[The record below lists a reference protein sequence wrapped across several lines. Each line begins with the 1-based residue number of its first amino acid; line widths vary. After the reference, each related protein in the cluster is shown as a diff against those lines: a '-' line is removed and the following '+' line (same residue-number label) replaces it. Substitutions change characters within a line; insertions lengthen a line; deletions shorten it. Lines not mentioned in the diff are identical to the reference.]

1 MPVIALIN
9 QKGGC
14 AKSTTCVHLA
24 AWLTKQGHKVAVVDA
39 DAQKSSSIWLA
50 SLDTQIAAH
59 VIQSTDELL
68 DRIPDLAKECDYLL
82 VDGAAGLSESS
93 RAILMRTDLAIVPCQ
108 PTGLDLHSAS
118 EAVRLVLQAQSI
130 RLPKGD
136 APRTGAPKAVVFLS
150 RAVKG
155 TKLLGEAQALLGQSG
170 IQILKTS
177 VHQRQVVADT
187 FGQAATVW
195 DLSGRPAAE
204 SAREFE
210 KLFAEV
216 MEVLA

>member
-24 AWLTKQGHKVAVVDA
+24 AQLTKKGHKVAVVDA
-39 DAQKSSSIWLA
+39 DAQRSSSTWLA
-50 SLDTQIAAH
+50 SLDENFITHI
-59 VIQSTDELL
+59 IPLTDDLL

-93 RAILMRTDLAIVPCQ
+93 RAILFRADLAIVPCQ
-108 PTGLDLHSAS
+108 PTGVDLHSAS
-118 EAVRLVLQAQSI
+118 EAVRLIAQAQSV
-130 RLPKGD
+130 RSGV
-136 APRTGAPKAVVFLS
+136 PKAVVFLS
-150 RAVKG
+150 RATKG
-155 TKLLGEAQALLGQSG
+155 TKLLTEARTLLEKSG
-170 IQILKTS
+170 IQLLKTTI
-177 VHQRQVVADT
+177 HQRQIVADT
-187 FGQAATVW
+187 FGQGATVW

-204 SAREFE
+204 SAWEFE

-216 MEVLA
+216 MEVLS

>member
-24 AWLTKQGHKVAVVDA
+24 AWLTKKGHKVAVVDA
-39 DAQKSSSIWLA
+39 DAQRSSSTWLA
-50 SLDTQIAAH
+50 SLDENFITHI
-59 VIQSTDELL
+59 IPLTDDLL

-93 RAILMRTDLAIVPCQ
+93 RAILFRADLAIVPCQ
-108 PTGLDLHSAS
+108 PTGVDLHSAS
-118 EAVRLVLQAQSI
+118 EAVRLIAQAQSV
-130 RLPKGD
+130 RSGV
-136 APRTGAPKAVVFLS
+136 PKAVVFLS
-150 RAVKG
+150 RATKG
-155 TKLLGEAQALLGQSG
+155 TKLLTEARTLLEKSG
-170 IQILKTS
+170 IQVLKTTI
-177 VHQRQVVADT
+177 HQRQIVADT
-187 FGQAATVW
+187 FGQGATVW

-204 SAREFE
+204 SAWEFE

-216 MEVLA
+216 MEVLS

>member
-14 AKSTTCVHLA
+14 AKFTTCVHLA
-24 AWLTKQGHKVAVVDA
+24 AWLTKKGHKVAVVDA

-50 SLDTQIAAH
+50 SLDTEFTTH
-59 VIQSTDELL
+59 VIQSTDDLL

-108 PTGLDLHSAS
+108 PTGVDLHSAS
-118 EAVRLVLQAQSI
+118 EAVRLIAQAQSI
-130 RLPKGD
+130 RSRSVGS
-136 APRTGAPKAVVFLS
+136 AESGAPKAVVFLS

-155 TKLLGEAQALLGQSG
+155 TKLLMEARTLLAQSG
-170 IQILKTS
+170 IQVLKTT

-187 FGQAATVW
+187 FGQGATVW

-216 MEVLA
+216 MEVLS

>member
-1 MPVIALIN
+1 MSVIALIN

-130 RLPKGD
+130 RS
-136 APRTGAPKAVVFLS
+136 GAPKAVVFLS

>member
-24 AWLTKQGHKVAVVDA
+24 AWLTKKGHKVAVVDA
-39 DAQKSSSIWLA
+39 DAQRSSSTWLA
-50 SLDTQIAAH
+50 SLDENFITHI
-59 VIQSTDELL
+59 IPLTDDLL

-93 RAILMRTDLAIVPCQ
+93 RAILFRADLAIVPCQ
-108 PTGLDLHSAS
+108 PTGVDLHSAS
-118 EAVRLVLQAQSI
+118 EAVRLIAQAQSV
-130 RLPKGD
+130 RSGV
-136 APRTGAPKAVVFLS
+136 PKAVVFLS
-150 RAVKG
+150 RATKG
-155 TKLLGEAQALLGQSG
+155 TKLLTEARTLLEKSG
-170 IQILKTS
+170 IQLLKTTI
-177 VHQRQVVADT
+177 HQRQIVADT
-187 FGQAATVW
+187 FGQGATVW

-204 SAREFE
+204 SAWEFE

-216 MEVLA
+216 MEVLS

>member
-24 AWLTKQGHKVAVVDA
+24 AWLTKRGHKVAVVDA
-39 DAQKSSSIWLA
+39 DAQQSSSTWLT
-50 SLDTQIAAH
+50 SLDTKFTTH
-59 VIQSTDELL
+59 VIQSTDDLL
-68 DRIPDLAKECDYLL
+68 DRIPNLAAECDYLI

-93 RAILMRTDLAIVPCQ
+93 RAILMRADLAIIPCQ
-108 PTGLDLHSAS
+108 PTGVDLHSAS
-118 EAVRLVLQAQSI
+118 EAVRLITQAQSI
-130 RLPKGD
+130 RSGV
-136 APRTGAPKAVVFLS
+136 PKAMVFLS

-155 TKLLGEAQALLGQSG
+155 TKLLAEARTLLAQSG
-170 IQILKTS
+170 LQILKTAI
-177 VHQRQVVADT
+177 HQRQVVADT
-187 FGQAATVW
+187 FGQGATVW

-210 KLFAEV
+210 KLFIEV
-216 MEVLA
+216 MEVCHGN

>member
-24 AWLTKQGHKVAVVDA
+24 AWLTKKGFKVAVVDA
-39 DAQKSSSIWLA
+39 DAQRSSSTWLA
-50 SLDTQIAAH
+50 SLDENFITHI
-59 VIQSTDELL
+59 IPLTDDLL

-93 RAILMRTDLAIVPCQ
+93 RAILFRADLAIVPCQ
-108 PTGLDLHSAS
+108 PTGVDLHSAS
-118 EAVRLVLQAQSI
+118 EAVRLIAQAQSV
-130 RLPKGD
+130 RSGV
-136 APRTGAPKAVVFLS
+136 PKAVLFLS
-150 RAVKG
+150 RATKG
-155 TKLLGEAQALLGQSG
+155 TKLLTESRTLLEKSG
-170 IQILKTS
+170 IQVLKTTI
-177 VHQRQVVADT
+177 HQRQIVADT
-187 FGQAATVW
+187 FGQGATVW

-204 SAREFE
+204 SAWEFE

-216 MEVLA
+216 MEVLS

>member
-24 AWLTKQGHKVAVVDA
+24 AWLTKKGHKVAVVDA
-39 DAQKSSSIWLA
+39 DAQRSSSTWLA
-50 SLDTQIAAH
+50 SLDENFITHI
-59 VIQSTDELL
+59 IPLTDDLL

-93 RAILMRTDLAIVPCQ
+93 RAILFRADLAIVPCQ
-108 PTGLDLHSAS
+108 PTGVDLHSAS
-118 EAVRLVLQAQSI
+118 EAVRLIAQAQSV
-130 RLPKGD
+130 RSGV
-136 APRTGAPKAVVFLS
+136 PKAVLFLS
-150 RAVKG
+150 RATKG
-155 TKLLGEAQALLGQSG
+155 TKLLTESRTLLEKSG
-170 IQILKTS
+170 IQVLKTTI
-177 VHQRQVVADT
+177 HQRQIVADT
-187 FGQAATVW
+187 FGQGATVW

-204 SAREFE
+204 SAWEFE

-216 MEVLA
+216 MEVLS

>member
-1 MPVIALIN
+1 MSVIALIN

-24 AWLTKQGHKVAVVDA
+24 AWLAKKGHKVAVVDA

-50 SLDTQIAAH
+50 SLDTEFTTH
-59 VIQSTDELL
+59 VIQSTDDLL
-68 DRIPDLAKECDYLL
+68 DRIPDLASECDYLL

-108 PTGLDLHSAS
+108 PTGVDLHSAS
-118 EAVRLVLQAQSI
+118 EAVRLIAQAQSI
-130 RLPKGD
+130 R
-136 APRTGAPKAVVFLS
+136 AGAPKAMVFLS

-155 TKLLGEAQALLGQSG
+155 TKLLTEARTLLAQSG
-170 IQILKTS
+170 IQVLKTT

-187 FGQAATVW
+187 FGQGATVW

-216 MEVLA
+216 MEVLS